1 MCRESRPRCGGSS
14 DLTAEYP
21 TYRWPA
27 LSSRDPA
34 TGLLDDQ
41 GYLWATREDAIR
53 HVDAVAARDEM
64 RAQIEG
70 ALSAGIDI
78 THIDTH
84 MGSVVHPKFLADYL
98 GLAREYDVPA
108 FCQALPVIV

>member
-1 MCRESRPRCGGSS
+1 
-14 DLTAEYP
+14 
-21 TYRWPA
+21 
-27 LSSRDPA
+27 
-34 TGLLDDQ
+34 
-41 GYLWATREDAIR
+41 
-53 HVDAVAARDEM
+53 M

-98 GLAREYDVPA
+98 GLRVNTMCRL